1 MRHNKQNLNIEID
14 ENDIN
19 KQDLFDQS
27 PEIINSKL
35 LNNPDFSI
43 NRFSF
48 LFDNVSFENQFK
60 WTQINIRKNSMIIV
74 TLFIIFINTGEVIYS
89 LT

>member
-1 MRHNKQNLNIEID
+1 MRHNKQNSNIEID

-74 TLFIIFINTGEVIYS
+74 TLFIIFINIGEVIYS

>member
-1 MRHNKQNLNIEID
+1 MRHNKQNSNIEID

-60 WTQINIRKNSMIIV
+60 QTQINIRKNSMIIV
-74 TLFIIFINTGEVIYS
+74 TLFIIFINIGEVIYS

>member
-1 MRHNKQNLNIEID
+1 MRHNKQNSNIEID

-27 PEIINSKL
+27 PEIINNKL

-74 TLFIIFINTGEVIYS
+74 TLFIIFINIGEVIYS

>member
-1 MRHNKQNLNIEID
+1 MRHNKQNSNIEID

-43 NRFSF
+43 HRFSF

-74 TLFIIFINTGEVIYS
+74 TLFIIFINIGEVIYS